1 MRIALLSDIHANINA
16 LESVFSDIDNNKRK
30 VDQYLC
36 LGDIIGYGPDPVE
49 VIELLAKRVAPQNV
63 VSGNHEDLYRGL
75 DEYSFSESA
84 KFTMQYEISLIN
96 SNPQA
101 IKYLKQIS
109 NSEADL
115 VFRRVKNNNFCLS
128 HNGPGKH
135 YDVYHYPWMADSLLP
150 NLMNRFKDH
159 FHINRN
165 MNKWFV
171 SSKTRNIFLTGH
183 THIPMICF
191 EDRLTGKVKSLNT
204 NGIIDIKRDC
214 QDSNYIMINPGSV
227 GYSRDGCSL
236 ASYVIIDLKKKV
248 IEFHRTS
255 YNTETHLA
263 KVAGMG
269 KWLADNLPP
278 GYGFIDVD
286 QALSLLVQSL
296 RNAIVPVKPPESWK
310 IHG

>member
-1 MRIALLSDIHANINA
+1 MRIALLSDIHANISA
-16 LESVFSDIDNNKRK
+16 LASVFSDIDDNKRK

-109 NSEADL
+109 NSEANL
-115 VFRRVKNNNFCLS
+115 VFRRVKNNNFFLS

-159 FHINRN
+159 FHINRYK
-165 MNKWFV
+165 NKWFV

-236 ASYVIIDLKKKV
+236 ASYVIIDLKKKA
-248 IEFHRTS
+248 IEFHRTT

-286 QALSLLVQSL
+286 QALSSLVQSL

-310 IHG
+310 THG

>member
-16 LESVFSDIDNNKRK
+16 LESVFSDIDDNKRK
-30 VDQYLC
+30 VDQYFC

-49 VIELLAKRVAPQNV
+49 VIELLAKRVAPLNV
-63 VSGNHEDLYRGL
+63 VSGNHEDLYWGL
-75 DEYSFSESA
+75 HENSFNESA
-84 KFTMQYEISLIN
+84 KLTMQYEISLIN

-101 IKYLKQIS
+101 IEYLKQIS
-109 NSEADL
+109 SSESDL
-115 VFRRVKNNNFCLS
+115 VFRRVKNNNFFFS

-135 YDVYHYPWMADSLLP
+135 YDVYHYPWMAECLLP

-159 FHINRN
+159 CHIKRN
-165 MNKWFV
+165 KNKWFV

-191 EDRLTGKVKSLNT
+191 EDRLTGKVKSLFT
-204 NGIIDIKRDC
+204 DGIIDIKRDC
-214 QDSNYIMINPGSV
+214 KDSDYIMINPGSV

-236 ASYVIIDLKKKV
+236 ASYVIIDLKKKA

-263 KVAGMG
+263 KFANMG

-278 GYGFIDVD
+278 GYGFSDVD
-286 QALSLLVQSL
+286 QALYELVQSL
-296 RNAIVPVKPPESWK
+296 GNASVPVKPPENWK
-310 IHG
+310 THY